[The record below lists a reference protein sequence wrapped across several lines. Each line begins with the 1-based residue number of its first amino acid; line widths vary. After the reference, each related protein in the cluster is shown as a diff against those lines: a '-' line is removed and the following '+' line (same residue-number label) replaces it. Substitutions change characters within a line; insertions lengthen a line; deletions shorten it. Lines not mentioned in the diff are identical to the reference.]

1 MPAAQKSGKRGA
13 ERVAAAL
20 ELSPEELARQPT
32 VAELPEHRTYDG
44 DEYEGPDEDAG
55 EVPDLPSPA
64 QVRMQLLARGFDP
77 ALIGPPPAEPS
88 YTVPTVPCAACA
100 GTGRVVK
107 PDGPVTWVCEE
118 HPELSLTLS
127 RAPAPPAEPRIQFR
141 QGRFTTDDPDT
152 LAALEW
158 AAVNGHAPIFEDDG
172 LVAYKC
178 GLCSYATVSPGRLRA
193 HRRYAHR
200 TN

>member
-1 MPAAQKSGKRGA
+1 MPAAQQDKP
-13 ERVAAAL
+13 AAL
-20 ELSPEELARQPT
+20 PT
-32 VAELPEHRTYDG
+32 
-44 DEYEGPDEDAG
+44 
-55 EVPDLPSPA
+55 PA
-64 QVRMQLLARGFDP
+64 QVATLLAQRGV
-77 ALIGPPPAEPS
+77 AATIEPEPTHS
-88 YTVPTVPCAACA
+88 VPTVPCAACA

-118 HPELSLTLS
+118 HPELALNLS
-127 RAPAPPAEPRIQFR
+127 RAPTPPAEPRIQFR
-141 QGRFTTDDPDT
+141 QGRFTSDDPDT

-158 AAVNGHAPIFEDDG
+158 AANNGHAPIFEDDG
-172 LVAYKC
+172 LVAHKC